1 MVGGNVPDII
11 CPLESFKCNEF
22 SYLRYCMS
30 LVWSQYL
37 LYRSNSC
44 NHSSPSPASVLLS
57 AAGNQLDFLLG
68 LFLLQTHWEIIIKTC
83 SFKYTDKSFY
93 IAKINSTYPL
103 STPRTRFN
111 IKKEPTTISGIKK
124 TQLNTVPRASF
135 V

>member
-1 MVGGNVPDII
+1 MHQEIILQNHQFQQHRKFLHINNRLRFCGSFGEMIILIHPD
-11 CPLESFKCNEF
+11 
-22 SYLRYCMS
+22 S
-30 LVWSQYL
+30 L
-37 LYRSNSC
+37 
-44 NHSSPSPASVLLS
+44 
-57 AAGNQLDFLLG
+57 QLH
-68 LFLLQTHWEIIIKTC
+68 LFLQLLFFFQQQETSSTFNSVFFFCKLTEKLLLKLAHLN
-83 SFKYTDKSFY
+83 TDKSFY